1 MKRKCRKKGR
11 FRTVSL
17 IIVFGIVIILAVSV
31 FRMEKAVRPMAE
43 MQSKQ
48 TARLTA
54 NRIISETVA
63 DYISENK
70 YTYSDFAV
78 VLYDNSGRT
87 SSIEA
92 MSGNINRVQS
102 ELTAEINNN
111 LAENGKAEARIS
123 LGSLSGSYLLSGRGP
138 DVKIKICPA
147 GDAAVKLKSS
157 FDSAGINQTRHRI
170 YAEISVDFISSIP
183 LYSFET
189 EENFELLL
197 AETIIVG
204 DVPDYAVRAWNS

>member
-1 MKRKCRKKGR
+1 MKRRSRKKGK
-11 FRTVSL
+11 FRKISVLFISGM
-17 IIVFGIVIILAVSV
+17 IIILLISV
-31 FRMEKAVRPMAE
+31 LRMEKAVRPMAE
-43 MQSKQ
+43 MQSRQ

-54 NRIISETVA
+54 NKIISETVA
-63 DYISENK
+63 DYISENN

-87 SSIEA
+87 ASVEA
-92 MSGNINRVQS
+92 LSENINRVQS
-102 ELTAEINNN
+102 ELTSEINNN
-111 LAENGKAEARIS
+111 LSENGEASAKIS

-138 DVKIKICPA
+138 EVKIKICPV
-147 GDAAVKLKSS
+147 GDASVKLRSS

-170 YAEISVDFISSIP
+170 YAEISADFISSIP

-204 DVPDYAVRAWNS
+204 DVPDYAVKAWSN

>member
-1 MKRKCRKKGR
+1 MKRRNRKKGK
-11 FRTVSL
+11 FRKVSL
-17 IIVFGIVIILAVSV
+17 LIISFILIILLISV

-43 MQSKQ
+43 MQSRQ

-54 NRIISETVA
+54 NKIISETIA
-63 DYISENK
+63 DYISENN

-87 SSIEA
+87 ASIEA
-92 MSGNINRVQS
+92 LSENINRVQS
-102 ELTAEINNN
+102 ELTSEINNN
-111 LAENGKAEARIS
+111 LSENGKASARIS

-138 DVKIKICPA
+138 EVKIKICPA
-147 GDAAVKLKSS
+147 GDASVKLKSS

-170 YAEISVDFISSIP
+170 YAEISADFISSIP

-204 DVPDYAVRAWNS
+204 DVPEYAVKAWSS

>member
-1 MKRKCRKKGR
+1 M
-11 FRTVSL
+11 VSI
-17 IIVFGIVIILAVSV
+17 IIVFSIIIILLISV
-31 FRMEKAVRPMAE
+31 LRMEKAVRPMAE
-43 MQSKQ
+43 MQSKH

-54 NRIISETVA
+54 NKIISETVA

-87 SSIEA
+87 ASIEA
-92 MSGNINRVQS
+92 LSENINRVQS
-102 ELTAEINNN
+102 ELTSEINNN
-111 LAENGKAEARIS
+111 LAESGEASAKIS

-138 DVKIKICPA
+138 KVKIKICPT
-147 GDAAVKLKSS
+147 GDATVTLKSS

-170 YAEISVDFISSIP
+170 YAEISADFISSIP

-204 DVPDYAVRAWNS
+204 DVPEYAVKAWNG

>member
-1 MKRKCRKKGR
+1 MRRKYRKKRR
-11 FRTVSL
+11 FRAVAIIILFSI
-17 IIVFGIVIILAVSV
+17 IIVLLISV
-31 FRMEKAVRPMAE
+31 LRMEKAVRPMAE

-54 NRIISETVA
+54 NKIISETVA

-87 SSIEA
+87 ASIEA
-92 MSGNINRVQS
+92 LSENINRVQS
-102 ELTAEINNN
+102 ELTYEINNN
-111 LAENGKAEARIS
+111 LAESGNASAKIS

-138 DVKIKICPA
+138 EVKINICPA
-147 GDAAVKLKSS
+147 GDASVKLKSS

-170 YAEISVDFISSIP
+170 YAEISADFISSIP
-183 LYSFET
+183 LYRFET

-204 DVPDYAVRAWNS
+204 DVPDYAVKAWSS